1 MHMFNLFGGGGM
13 MFVFW
18 GALAVF
24 AIWLG
29 QILLGQ
35 NKPQQHPQNLT
46 VEENIRLRYSRGE
59 LSRDEYLMMLED
71 VEVIKLDSYEKSK
84 RSDW

>member
-29 QILLGQ
+29 QTLLGQ
-35 NKPQQHPQNLT
+35 GKTQGHTPNLT
-46 VEENIRLRYSRGE
+46 AEENIRLRYSRGE

-71 VEVIKLDSYEKSK
+71 VEVIEFDSYEKSK